1 MMGSEESQGVISRG
15 LGEISGMASF
25 VLVHGAWHGSWCWQ
39 RVRSALQAQG
49 HQVFTPTLTGV
60 GERSHLL
67 SAQVDL
73 RTQTL
78 DVINLVR
85 WEGLT
90 DIVLCGH
97 SYGGFVVSGVADEFP
112 ERVRSLVFL
121 DAFVPEHGESLAHY
135 APITAAQLNDGWK
148 VKPISAEAFGVNPA
162 DREWVDSQCTL
173 QSLACFEQPI
183 QLTGRLAQI
192 KRIDYIF
199 ASAWGGGHSPFIQFY
214 EKAKARGW
222 RTHEVACGH
231 DVMIDEPAAL
241 TELLVKTIHP

>member
-1 MMGSEESQGVISRG
+1 
-15 LGEISGMASF
+15 MATF

-67 SAQVDL
+67 SPQVNL

-78 DVINLVR
+78 DAINLIL
-85 WEGLT
+85 WEGLH

-97 SYGGFVVSGVADEFP
+97 SYGGFVVSGVADELP

-121 DAFVPEHGESLAHY
+121 DAFVPENGESIADY
-135 APITAAQLNDGWK
+135 APIRPEQLSDGWK
-148 VKPISAEAFGVNPA
+148 VKPISAQAFGVNPA
-162 DREWVDSQCTL
+162 DQAWVDRQCTP

-183 QLTGRLAQI
+183 QLIGRLAQVR
-192 KRIDYIF
+192 RIDYIF
-199 ASAWGGGHSPFIQFY
+199 ANAWGGGHSPFIKFY
-214 EKAKARGW
+214 ERAKSRGW
-222 RTHEVACGH
+222 RTHEVASGH
-231 DVMIDEPAAL
+231 DVMIDQPAAL
-241 TELLVKTIHP
+241 AELLLEATHL

>member
-1 MMGSEESQGVISRG
+1 MMGSQESQGAGSKRMGGIG
-15 LGEISGMASF
+15 GMASF

-39 RVRSALQAQG
+39 RVRSALQALG

-67 SAQVDL
+67 SNQVDL
-73 RTQTL
+73 RTQIL
-78 DVINLVR
+78 DVVNLIR
-85 WEGLT
+85 WEGLN

-97 SYGGFVVSGVADEFP
+97 SYGGFVVSGVADELP
-112 ERVRSLVFL
+112 ERIRSLVFL
-121 DAFVPEHGESLAHY
+121 DAFVPENGESLVDY
-135 APITAAQLNDGWK
+135 APIALERINDGWK
-148 VKPISAEAFGVNPA
+148 VEPISAAAFGVNPA
-162 DREWVDSQCTL
+162 DREWVDSQCTS
-173 QSLACFEQPI
+173 QSVACFEQPI

-199 ASAWGGGHSPFIQFY
+199 ANAWGGGHSPFMQFF

-231 DVMIDEPAAL
+231 DVMIDEPAVL
-241 TELLVKTIHP
+241 TELLVNAIHP